1 MVSEMRCHVCD
12 PLYLLGPPVG
22 SPWPEKWPLLGVWS
36 CLRLERDWFTLRGQ
50 WSCASLQVRPLEV
63 DSLVNE
69 EKDKWVPDGLLK
81 ENTFQKDSDSLGGLL

>member
-1 MVSEMRCHVCD
+1 MR
-12 PLYLLGPPVG
+12 
-22 SPWPEKWPLLGVWS
+22 
-36 CLRLERDWFTLRGQ
+36 
-50 WSCASLQVRPLEV
+50 VRPLEV

>member
-1 MVSEMRCHVCD
+1 MSVTPCICSGL
-12 PLYLLGPPVG
+12 PWGPHG
-22 SPWPEKWPLLGVWS
+22 LRGGHPWGCGPACVW
-36 CLRLERDWFTLRGQ
+36 RETGFTLCGQ
-50 WSCASLQVRPLEV
+50 GSCASLWVRPLEV